1 MISPVL
7 TTTQTHKAVEVLA
20 RSQSSNANP
29 FKALWAIDPS
39 LTFLNHGSYG
49 AVPRSVGEYRA
60 SLLARMEWDA
70 VRFYKVDLERLMDQW
85 RHRMGGF
92 IGCAAKD
99 LAALPNATIA
109 IATAIHNTDWKTG
122 DEVLLTDHEYM
133 SGVNELRRLEQTVG
147 IKIVWAAIPFPIQ
160 SPKQI
165 LDSVFEKLTNKTR
178 MVMVSQITSST
189 SLIFPVA
196 EIIAECNRR
205 GIEVLLDGTHAPGQ
219 IPVNVRELD
228 ATYFVGSGHKW
239 ISAPKGTGFMYV
251 HPSKQEGFRPLSIS
265 SRGHKI
271 RPERALFLRDFD
283 YVGTDDYS
291 KVLAMTAS
299 LDFYDTVVPGGWD
312 EVMATNHNMVI
323 KGRDLLCRELA
334 DFGVMATAPDHMTG
348 SMTTL
353 LLPEP
358 PLDLVNRP
366 TQYDDALQD
375 KLVDKH
381 SVVAPIWR
389 LTADNR
395 RVMRISA
402 QLYNS
407 IEEYQVLADALKVE
421 LAAERAG
428 NRL

>member
-1 MISPVL
+1 
-7 TTTQTHKAVEVLA
+7 
-20 RSQSSNANP
+20 
-29 FKALWAIDPS
+29 
-39 LTFLNHGSYG
+39 
-49 AVPRSVGEYRA
+49 
-60 SLLARMEWDA
+60 
-70 VRFYKVDLERLMDQW
+70 
-85 RHRMGGF
+85 
-92 IGCAAKD
+92 
-99 LAALPNATIA
+99 
-109 IATAIHNTDWKTG
+109 
-122 DEVLLTDHEYM
+122 
-133 SGVNELRRLEQTVG
+133 
-147 IKIVWAAIPFPIQ
+147 
-160 SPKQI
+160 
-165 LDSVFEKLTNKTR
+165 
-178 MVMVSQITSST
+178 
-189 SLIFPVA
+189 
-196 EIIAECNRR
+196 
-205 GIEVLLDGTHAPGQ
+205 
-219 IPVNVRELD
+219 
-228 ATYFVGSGHKW
+228 
-239 ISAPKGTGFMYV
+239 MYV

-299 LDFYDTVVPGGWD
+299 LDFFDKVVPGGWD
-312 EVMATNHNMVI
+312 EVYAANHALVI
-323 KGRDLLCRELA
+323 EGRDLICRELK

-402 QLYNS
+402 QLYNT
-407 IEEYQVLADALKVE
+407 IEEYQVLADALKEE
-421 LAAERAG
+421 LGAERA
-428 NRL
+428 RA